1 MRSSWGRWQPRL
13 LDTLSGYTI
22 ADFTHDLIA
31 GITVGLVAL
40 PLAMAFG
47 IASGTS
53 PQAGIYTA
61 IVGGFLVSLFG
72 GSRIQIGGPTGAF
85 VVVVAAIIGQHG
97 ISGLYMVTVL
107 AGVILL
113 IMAFT
118 GLGTAVKFIP
128 RPIVIGFTNGIAVLI
143 ASTQI
148 KDFLGLAMPDVP
160 SEFIP
165 RLRSYARAIGTTDAA
180 TVALAIASLAVI
192 ILSPR
197 LLRRVP
203 GQIVALVGATA
214 AVATFALP
222 VETIGSQFGGIPAGL
237 PDLHVPLL
245 RADLIMPLLPSALTV
260 AILAAVESLLSAMVA
275 DTISGDRHNSNAELV
290 AQGLANVAVPLVG
303 GIPVTG
309 AIARTATNYRAG
321 ARTPVAGLVHA
332 LTLLAIVLVAAPL
345 ARYVPMATL
354 AAVLFVVA
362 YSMGEWRE
370 IPDILRLDVTDILV
384 WLITF
389 ALTVV
394 ADLTIAV
401 EVGMALAALL
411 YIYRV
416 SQTTVVSLVTDE
428 YIERGRA
435 HSLQDKKVPDYVSIL
450 RIQGPFLFGT
460 TEKLAEETAD
470 VSKFAPIVV
479 LRLRN
484 MTAIDATG
492 LHALEL
498 LADRLKRS
506 GRTLLLC
513 GALPQPRRM
522 LHRAEFVEHVGEDN
536 ILPHINAA
544 LRRAAAVFSSR
555 RQEASATAPSARAG
569 DSRPDRRPLT
579 KTTRSRPR

>member
-1 MRSSWGRWQPRL
+1 MNSVWSRWQPRL
-13 LDTLSGYTI
+13 LQTLPHYS
-22 ADFTHDLIA
+22 ARDFTHDLIA

-47 IASGTS
+47 IASGTT

-61 IVGGFLVSLFG
+61 IVGGLLVSLFG

-85 VVVVAAIIGQHG
+85 VVVVAAIISEHG
-97 ISGLYMVTVL
+97 ISGLYMVTMM

-113 IMAFT
+113 VMAFT

-143 ASTQI
+143 VSTQI
-148 KDFLGLAMPDVP
+148 KDFFGLSMSEVP

-165 RLRSYARAIGTTDAA
+165 RLRAYAEAIGTIDPA
-180 TVALAIASLAVI
+180 TVALAVTSLVVI
-192 ILSPR
+192 ILTPR
-197 LLRRVP
+197 LLHRVP
-203 GQIVALVGATA
+203 GQIVALLAATA
-214 AVATFALP
+214 AAAMFALP
-222 VETIGSQFGGIPAGL
+222 VETIGSRFGGIPAGL
-237 PDLHVPLL
+237 PTMHMPAF
-245 RADLIMPLLPSALTV
+245 RADLILPLLPAALTV
-260 AILAAVESLLSAMVA
+260 AILAAVESLLSAVVA
-275 DTISGDRHNSNAELV
+275 DSMSGDQHNSNAELV

-321 ARTPVAGLVHA
+321 AQTPIAGVVHA
-332 LTLLAIVLVAAPL
+332 LTLLTVVLVAAPL

-362 YSMGEWRE
+362 YNMGEWRE
-370 IPDILRLDVTDILV
+370 IPGILRLDLTEILV

-389 ALTVV
+389 ALTVI
-394 ADLTIAV
+394 ADLTLAV

-416 SQTTVVSLVTDE
+416 SQTTVVTTVTDE
-428 YIERGRA
+428 YIEHGRM
-435 HSLQDKKVPDYVSIL
+435 HTLQDKDVPDYVSII

-460 TEKLAEETAD
+460 TDKLVAETLD

-492 LHALEL
+492 LHALEQ
-498 LADRLKRS
+498 LADRLHKA

-513 GALPQPRRM
+513 GAPPQPSKM
-522 LHRAEFVEHVGEDN
+522 LQRAEFVEHVGEDN
-536 ILPHINAA
+536 ILPHIGAA
-544 LRRAAAVFSSR
+544 LDRAAVVFSSR
-555 RQEASATAPSARAG
+555 RQSA
-569 DSRPDRRPLT
+569 
-579 KTTRSRPR
+579 